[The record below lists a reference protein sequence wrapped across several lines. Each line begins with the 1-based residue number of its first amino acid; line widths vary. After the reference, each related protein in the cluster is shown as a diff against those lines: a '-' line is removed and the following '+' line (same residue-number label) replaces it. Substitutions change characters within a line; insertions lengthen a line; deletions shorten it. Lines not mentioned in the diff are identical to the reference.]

1 MRVESCGRS
10 GPQLS
15 EAYGAPSGAP
25 IHIAAFHPQLSPG
38 LNQRLIQTVGRSA
51 RLKVL
56 NEIKRTQGIAVTEIA
71 ERIGM
76 SYMGVKDVCT
86 DLAKRGLLDT
96 WREPQ
101 PKGRPRMLYRLTPR
115 AHELFPTA
123 SNEAT
128 IAVLEAAQKL
138 YGATAPEKL
147 LLVLFQ
153 RQAEA
158 YAGKMKGETLTDRVK
173 CLARLRDR
181 DGYMSE
187 VEMTP
192 TGHLQIVEHH
202 SPILDLLQAFPIV
215 GRLEGEMFKR
225 ILGVPVQ
232 REEEIIS
239 GLYCCTLRIRG

>member
-1 MRVESCGRS
+1 MEWRTTGACA
-10 GPQLS
+10 GPKRRATQLS
-15 EAYGAPSGAP
+15 ALTTQPP
-25 IHIAAFHPQLSPG
+25 RP
-38 LNQRLIQTVGRSA
+38 LNQRLLQTVGRSA

-56 NEIKRTQGIAVTEIA
+56 NEIKRTQGIAVGEIA

-76 SYMGVKDVCT
+76 SYMGVKDLCT

-123 SNEAT
+123 SNAAT
-128 IAVLEAAQKL
+128 IALLEAAQKL
-138 YGATAPEKL
+138 YGPTAPEKL

-153 RQAEA
+153 RNAET
-158 YAGKMKGETLTDRVK
+158 YAAKLKGESLLDRVK
-173 CLARLRDR
+173 CLARLRDH

-192 TGHLQIVEHH
+192 DGTLQIVEHH

-225 ILGVPVQ
+225 ILKVPVR
-232 REEEIIS
+232 REEEIVS
-239 GLYCCTLRIRG
+239 GLYCCTLRIGA